1 MTRRRPPPRPRDL
14 PAPALDLDGDAAAR
28 HGGHRQA
35 AEFFLGRGADMNWVG
50 YDSLTPLEAARR
62 SGAGQPADWLA
73 SRGAKPTG

>member
-1 MTRRRPPPRPRDL
+1 
-14 PAPALDLDGDAAAR
+14 
-28 HGGHRQA
+28 
-35 AEFFLGRGADMNWVG
+35 MNWVG